1 MVTITLDLVKAKVV
15 PVPILPGVRG
25 KVRVRVGTQ
34 RVNVY
39 QKGCESELLS

>member
-25 KVRVRVGTQ
+25 KVRVGTQ

-39 QKGCESELLS
+39 QKGCEGELLS